1 MRSAE
6 SKSLQGMNKLA
17 KFRFALET
25 LLRYRQNIED
35 KERDAMLRLWFEYQT
50 EMRNR
55 ADLNVK
61 RHQTMSQIVRMQ
73 TENQDQKELAWFYL
87 YLNRLTLEI
96 NECEKSLLKLESEI
110 QIQKEVLLEAS
121 KKRKTLSSMKARQKK
136 DFIRDLERQEQREVD
151 ELVVSRF
158 VVREPGY

>member
-1 MRSAE
+1 
-6 SKSLQGMNKLA
+6 
-17 KFRFALET
+17 
-25 LLRYRQNIED
+25 
-35 KERDAMLRLWFEYQT
+35 MLRLWFEYQT

>member
-1 MRSAE
+1 
-6 SKSLQGMNKLA
+6 MNKLA

>member
-25 LLRYRQNIED
+25 LLRHRQNIED

-121 KKRKTLSSMKARQKK
+121 KKRKILSSMKARQKK

>member
-50 EMRNR
+50 EIRNR